1 MSDYDIEKEVQKK
14 QVIYEVCKIIH
25 SVLVEEPAIIYQIHL
40 QTYKI
45 EIMEELVENVESLH
59 VILNNFIIE
68 QIQNDLMMF
77 VEMKPKVRKA
87 IEAKIVF
94 HVKIF
99 ALLIQ
104 KYPLKKYCD
113 DWSWL
118 IFTWMKEILVQN

>member
-1 MSDYDIEKEVQKK
+1 
-14 QVIYEVCKIIH
+14 
-25 SVLVEEPAIIYQIHL
+25 LVEEPAIIYQIHL

-99 ALLIQ
+99 ALLI
-104 KYPLKKYCD
+104 
-113 DWSWL
+113 
-118 IFTWMKEILVQN
+118 

>member
-1 MSDYDIEKEVQKK
+1 
-14 QVIYEVCKIIH
+14 
-25 SVLVEEPAIIYQIHL
+25 
-40 QTYKI
+40 
-45 EIMEELVENVESLH
+45 MEELVENVESLH